1 MTERTF
7 LPNEITPVRAAV
19 GNAFAALRKKGFIA
33 RANFSCCMTCAVHE
47 LTEMAHIR
55 KKDRAVYY
63 HRQDAESFREGFPLH
78 IRFFYLPPESDAA
91 DSTAQEKAVGEQVA
105 AALRN
110 QHLRIEWDGNPNR
123 TIQIIGIES

>member
-1 MTERTF
+1 MSERT
-7 LPNEITPVRAAV
+7 LSPSDILPVRAAV
-19 GNAFAALRKKGFIA
+19 SNAFAALRKKGFIA
-33 RANFSCCMTCAVHE
+33 RANFSCCIGCAVHE
-47 LTEMAHIR
+47 LTEMAHVR

-78 IRFFYLPPESDAA
+78 IRFFYLPTESDDT

-110 QHLRIEWDGNPNR
+110 QHLRIEWDGNPQR
-123 TIQIIGIES
+123 TIQITGIE